1 MEILPKSPQPPGG
14 DVVLLRDGRDARWPR
29 GLLRPAGGSGAG
41 EVSHGGGWE
50 RARAR
55 GQAGDDLIGDGD
67 DGDGGWSKLNTPII
81 SNN

>member
-1 MEILPKSPQPPGG
+1 M
-14 DVVLLRDGRDARWPR
+14 LLRDGRDARWPR

-55 GQAGDDLIGDGD
+55 GQAGDDLIGMVMMAMV
-67 DGDGGWSKLNTPII
+67 GGQN
-81 SNN
+81 